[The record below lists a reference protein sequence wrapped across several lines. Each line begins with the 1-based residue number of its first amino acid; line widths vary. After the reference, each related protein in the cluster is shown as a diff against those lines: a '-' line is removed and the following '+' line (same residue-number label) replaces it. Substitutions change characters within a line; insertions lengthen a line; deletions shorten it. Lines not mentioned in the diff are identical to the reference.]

1 MAKKPDP
8 RELLNDVLVL
18 IANDVIE
25 IEKLSAAGK
34 LDSDVSSCLVRYS
47 DALLKI
53 VKDVDT
59 QKEAE
64 KNKLANM
71 SSQELAER
79 AKHFM
84 DKMKK

>member
-18 IANDVIE
+18 IAQDVEE
-25 IEKLSAAGK
+25 IQKLSTAGK
-34 LDSDVSSCLVRYS
+34 LDAEISSCLVRYS

-53 VKDVDT
+53 VKDVDG
-59 QKEAE
+59 QKDAE

-71 SSQELAER
+71 STSELASKAREYLDK
-79 AKHFM
+79 AK
-84 DKMKK
+84 K